1 MMSVQLKI
9 RITANFERNLD
20 DIECFFKKIE
30 QPKQFEVL
38 LDQLFDTI
46 IPNLQYFPLLGKDFL
61 AEPQGS
67 VESTMLLQKIKS
79 RIPEDA
85 SIRQYLSKDYLV
97 LYWLDSQEIV
107 LLSIKHHRQLNFN
120 IQ

>member
-1 MMSVQLKI
+1 MPVQFKI
-9 RITANFERNLD
+9 RVAANFERNLD
-20 DIECFFKKIE
+20 EIECFFKKIE
-30 QPKQFEVL
+30 QPRQFEVL
-38 LDQLFDTI
+38 LDQLFDII
-46 IPNLQYFPLLGKDFL
+46 IPNLQHFSLLGKDFL

-79 RIPEDA
+79 GVSEDA

-97 LYWLDSQEIV
+97 PYWLDSQEIV

>member
-1 MMSVQLKI
+1 MPVQFKI
-9 RITANFERNLD
+9 RVAANFERNLD
-20 DIECFFKKIE
+20 EIECFFKKIE
-30 QPKQFEVL
+30 QPRQFEVL
-38 LDQLFDTI
+38 LDQLFDII
-46 IPNLQYFPLLGKDFL
+46 IPNLQHFPLLGKDFL

-79 RIPEDA
+79 GVSEDA

-97 LYWLDSQEIV
+97 PYWLDSQEIV
-107 LLSIKHHRQLNFN
+107 LLGIKHHRQLNFN

>member
-1 MMSVQLKI
+1 MSALLNI
-9 RITANFERNLD
+9 RVTANFERNLD
-20 DIECFFKKIE
+20 EIECFFKKIQ
-30 QPKQFEVL
+30 QPRQFEVL

-46 IPNLQYFPLLGKDFL
+46 IPNLQHFPLMGKDFL

-79 RIPEDA
+79 RISENA

-97 LYWLDSQEIV
+97 LYWLDEQDIA

-120 IQ
+120 IS

>member
-1 MMSVQLKI
+1 MSTQIKI
-9 RITANFERNLD
+9 RVTANFERNLD

-30 QPKQFEVL
+30 QPRQFKVL

-46 IPNLQYFPLLGKDFL
+46 IPNLQHFPLLGKDFL
-61 AEPQGS
+61 VEPQGS

-79 RIPEDA
+79 RIPRNT

-97 LYWLDSQEIV
+97 LYLLDIQEIV